1 MLRNALTI
9 GFNDALISHG
19 NKWYQTGNLD
29 LWKEMKQGE
38 FPDLVWEENDLDLSS
53 LIIDKVK
60 KLIYTTD
67 IEHVAS
73 NCIGRIGNP
82 VAYQVI

>member
-1 MLRNALTI
+1 MERNETRGI
-9 GFNDALISHG
+9 PRPYHR
-19 NKWYQTGNLD
+19 
-29 LWKEMKQGE
+29 
-38 FPDLVWEENDLDLSS
+38 EENDQGLSS

-60 KLIYTTD
+60 KLFHTTD
-67 IEHVAS
+67 IEHLAS